1 VIRFLLFV
9 LLVSLVPSVVL
20 AADAD
25 TTAETILVRNSDVL
39 RGSFTEEKHLQGFNG
54 PINSEGH
61 FVVAPEHG
69 VIWDIEKPFA
79 TTTVITPVGLVQSVG
94 GVNVMRLPAQ
104 KIPFMLRLYD
114 MLGGVLAGNW
124 KALETDFIVTRS
136 GDDQNWQVMLSP
148 RHTNNPAM
156 PFSSIT
162 VSGHQFVEN
171 VVLLKPDGDS
181 DSLTFLHEVLS
192 SKPPS
197 AAEKRAF
204 NSVHP

>member
-1 VIRFLLFV
+1 MTRHFLLAF
-9 LLVSLVPSVVL
+9 LFLFPSSIAFAANANAGQVVMG
-20 AADAD
+20 
-25 TTAETILVRNSDVL
+25 NSDIL
-39 RGSFTEEKHLQGFNG
+39 RGRFIEERNLKGFNG
-54 PINSEGH
+54 PMNSEGH

-69 VIWDIEKPFA
+69 VIWGVEKPFP
-79 TTTVITPVGLVQSVG
+79 TTTVITPSGLVQSVG
-94 GVNVMRLPAQ
+94 GINVMRLPAQ
-104 KIPFMLRLYD
+104 KIPFMLHLYD

-124 KALETDFIVTRS
+124 KALETDFTVARS
-136 GDDQNWQVMLSP
+136 GDDQNWQVLLLP
-148 RHTNNPAM
+148 RRTDNPAM

-181 DSLTFLHEVLS
+181 DTLTFLNEALS

-197 AAEKRAF
+197 AAEKLAF